1 VTERKPK
8 GMSVETWIE
17 KQIRQAEERGQFENL
32 PGAGK
37 PIPGR
42 GQPDG
47 ELWWL
52 KGYMAR
58 EKLDFV
64 LPASLRL
71 RKEIE
76 DLPDRVDRERREYA
90 VRHVVDDLNERIGQ
104 ENRWPTP
111 GPPLNRMPVDV
122 EVVVAEWHQRR
133 AAREPVLA
141 PVPEPSAPPARRRWW
156 SRRES
161 DAR

>member
-8 GMSVETWIE
+8 GMSAETWIE
-17 KQIRQAEERGQFENL
+17 KQIREAEQRGDFENL
-32 PGAGK
+32 RGAGK

-42 GQPDG
+42 GQPDD

-52 KGYMAR
+52 KGYLAR
-58 EKLDFV
+58 EKLDFA

-76 DLPDRVDRERREYA
+76 DLPGRVDRERREYD
-90 VRHVVDDLNERIGQ
+90 VRRVVAELNVRIGQ
-104 ENRWPTP
+104 ENRLPTP
-111 GPPLNRMPVDV
+111 GPPLNRMPVNV
-122 EVVVAEWHQRR
+122 EAVVADWHQRR
-133 AAREPVLA
+133 AARQPAVA
-141 PVPEPSAPPARRRWW
+141 PVPEPAAAPERRRWW
-156 SRRES
+156 RRRKS